1 MNATSFGPYQLT
13 DSLLVESAIQGDL
26 EAFNELVIEYQD
38 IAYNLAFRIIGNRAA
53 AEDAVQ
59 DAFISAYRKLSSFRY
74 GSFKAWL
81 LRIVT
86 NACYDELRRIKR
98 NPVIILDTVGEE
110 DANLNSSELLVDDTG
125 SPEEIS
131 LNLELSSKIQDGLSA
146 MQLDFRSVLVLVD
159 LLELSYLDAS
169 KILDV
174 PIGTIK
180 SRLLR
185 ARTRMKYHLAGYLNP
200 LETYFNDCHPR

>member
-200 LETYFNDCHPR
+200 LETYFNDCRPR